1 MHPVP
6 LRFRLKPGLIAM
18 LAAVAGGIAIPASF
32 ALAQGSAAAAPPAQ
46 PTAGSLT
53 VVAPRVL
60 RGHAGPAW
68 AQGAPIEVVSLSKTV
83 NFADLDLTTSVGAD
97 EFKKRIMYAAL
108 DACDQLE
115 AEYPS
120 NRYVLVPATQNCP
133 DTTATQ
139 ALIVAKEIIAAARV
153 SAK

>member
-1 MHPVP
+1 MNLEP
-6 LRFRLKPGLIAM
+6 LRFCLKPGLIVG
-18 LAAVAGGIAIPASF
+18 LAAAAAT
-32 ALAQGSAAAAPPAQ
+32 SAAALPPSGEPTNGAAPSP
-46 PTAGSLT
+46 PTTEALT

-60 RGHAGPAW
+60 RGQAGPAW

-83 NFADLDLTTSVGAD
+83 SFADLDLTTSGGVD

-108 DACDQLE
+108 AACDELE

-139 ALIVAKEIIAAARV
+139 ALLIAKDIIAAAR
-153 SAK
+153 AK

>member
-1 MHPVP
+1 MHPKP
-6 LRFRLKPGLIAM
+6 LRLKPSLIAM
-18 LAAVAGGIAIPASF
+18 LAAMAGGLAIPGSF
-32 ALAQGSAAAAPPAQ
+32 ALAQGLAPAAPADQ

-60 RGHAGPAW
+60 RNKAGPAW
-68 AQGAPIEVVSLSKTV
+68 AQGAPIEVVSLAKTV
-83 NFADLDLTTSVGAD
+83 AFADLDLTTSVGVD

-115 AEYPS
+115 AQYPS
-120 NRYVLVPATQNCP
+120 NRYVLVPPTQNCP

-139 ALIVAKEIIAAARV
+139 ALMVAKEIIAAAR
-153 SAK
+153 AGTR

>member
-1 MHPVP
+1 MHAKP
-6 LRFRLKPGLIAM
+6 LRLKPGLIAM
-18 LAAVAGGIAIPASF
+18 LAAVTGGLTIPGSL
-32 ALAQGSAAAAPPAQ
+32 ALAQGPAAARADQ

-60 RGHAGPAW
+60 RNKAGPAW
-68 AQGAPIEVVSLSKTV
+68 AQGAPIEVVSLAKTV
-83 NFADLDLTTSVGAD
+83 AFADLDLTTSVGVD

-115 AEYPS
+115 AQYPS
-120 NRYVLVPATQNCP
+120 NRYVLVPPTQNCP

-139 ALIVAKEIIAAARV
+139 ALMVAKEIIAAAR
-153 SAK
+153 AGTR

>member
-1 MHPVP
+1 MHPKP
-6 LRFRLKPGLIAM
+6 LRLKPGLIAM
-18 LAAVAGGIAIPASF
+18 LAAMAGALTIPGSLAF
-32 ALAQGSAAAAPPAQ
+32 AQGPAATAPADQ

-60 RGHAGPAW
+60 RNKAGPAW
-68 AQGAPIEVVSLSKTV
+68 AQGAPIEVVSLAKTV
-83 NFADLDLTTSVGAD
+83 KFADLDLTTSVGVD

-115 AEYPS
+115 AQYPS

-139 ALIVAKEIIAAARV
+139 ALILAKEIIAAAR
-153 SAK
+153 AGTK